1 MACGQP
7 ELDAL
12 SVQGKR
18 RPCPSRRAGQGGC
31 RPVPGQ
37 AGVLGVPDTA
47 LAAQVPGSFPCSRT
61 LTLPAASSSSC
72 TSIALSFSSSRRYL
86 QYSVHP

>member
-18 RPCPSRRAGQGGC
+18 RPCPSTRAGQGGC
-31 RPVPGQ
+31 RPGPGQ
-37 AGVLGVPDTA
+37 AGVLGRLDTG
-47 LAAQVPGSFPCSRT
+47 LDPQVPGSFP
-61 LTLPAASSSSC
+61 
-72 TSIALSFSSSRRYL
+72 
-86 QYSVHP
+86 